1 MITGVPLVLLSIKFN
16 KDYAGTRLEQSV
28 SQQMVIIS
36 DYFQREFGV
45 GLQRSLKEIAES
57 DSLRDYLSASGD
69 DRIISIKRLESNL
82 LRLQKQYPDYSGVY
96 YVDADGEIIV
106 SVGDGQRNI
115 ELGNLA
121 VANDTETNNVTPP
134 TLTHLTQLYRKIKTA
149 PVLLSSGNMEWFMP
163 PREVVIDGPFVDEKN
178 RLTILAALPTIDLD
192 NGGFG
197 GLVII
202 NARLDVFVE
211 RLQSVKF
218 YQLSPIWLF
227 DGAGSLLI
235 APPEKSLGLDPTG
248 FIQGEPANALQ
259 FHRVDNGLI
268 AVQDLFIEKEKAVIR
283 LAYSIPSS
291 LIYNDYRPA
300 IYYFFLVLLVSLA
313 IVGVVALFVS
323 RKFSSPI
330 IELANAAA
338 KLAEGAL
345 STRVAVKASGE
356 LQVLVDS
363 FNAMSSKLQAAY
375 ENRNKAL
382 YVLRRTIAQMRTEWQ
397 AGLVTEGVLKVTPPQ
412 QSTKFGEHEN
422 TDDLNEITR
431 VIDRLL
437 VERSQILQ
445 ESHEAKRLA
454 DEANRAKGDFLAT
467 MSHEIRTPL
476 NAVIGMSDLL
486 STTELSARQK
496 ELVSG
501 MLGAGEQ
508 LLQIIN
514 DILDFSRLQSGKI
527 TPVDMAIDLNAFMH
541 RLMLIVGG
549 LPSAR

>member
-1 MITGVPLVLLSIKFN
+1 MLF
-16 KDYAGTRLEQSV
+16 
-28 SQQMVIIS
+28 
-36 DYFQREFGV
+36 
-45 GLQRSLKEIAES
+45 RS
-57 DSLRDYLSASGD
+57 
-69 DRIISIKRLESNL
+69 
-82 LRLQKQYPDYSGVY
+82 
-96 YVDADGEIIV
+96 
-106 SVGDGQRNI
+106 
-115 ELGNLA
+115 
-121 VANDTETNNVTPP
+121 
-134 TLTHLTQLYRKIKTA
+134 
-149 PVLLSSGNMEWFMP
+149 
-163 PREVVIDGPFVDEKN
+163 
-178 RLTILAALPTIDLD
+178 
-192 NGGFG
+192 
-197 GLVII
+197 
-202 NARLDVFVE
+202 
-211 RLQSVKF
+211 
-218 YQLSPIWLF
+218 
-227 DGAGSLLI
+227 
-235 APPEKSLGLDPTG
+235 
-248 FIQGEPANALQ
+248 IQGEPANALQ

-397 AGLVTEGVLKVTPPQ
+397 AGLVTEGVLKATPPH

-437 VERSQILQ
+437 VERSQIDRKSTRLNS
-445 ESHEAKRLA
+445 SH
-454 DEANRAKGDFLAT
+454 
-467 MSHEIRTPL
+467 
-476 NAVIGMSDLL
+476 
-486 STTELSARQK
+486 
-496 ELVSG
+496 
-501 MLGAGEQ
+501 
-508 LLQIIN
+508 
-514 DILDFSRLQSGKI
+514 
-527 TPVDMAIDLNAFMH
+527 
-541 RLMLIVGG
+541 
-549 LPSAR
+549 